1 MIGGVWYA
9 ASSRTPSTFS
19 GSVSLTA
26 RTVTRP
32 LSVRAIVAGATGP
45 GGFSL
50 ASEENSLDPFC
61 PVWPAVETEGDI
73 AREGLNNPHLG
84 RNAIGCGSKIR
95 FEDLSER

>member
-1 MIGGVWYA
+1 MIGGVWYT

-73 AREGLNNPHLG
+73 ARATIRTNRENNE
-84 RNAIGCGSKIR
+84 RDFEFFIR
-95 FEDLSER
+95 LSVSR